1 MVSTISRPVHAALV
15 PHCGCYRKGTSHRLL
30 PQASHVLICL
40 AGALCLFPC
49 SLVLTVNHL
58 FKICLPAGK
67 FNKHVDA
74 WDSNQ
79 DNKFFSFEGFMFVQQ
94 QIWNFSKSSDLA
106 TPEFCIL
113 KKYKKYEIRR

>member
-1 MVSTISRPVHAALV
+1 MEFAA
-15 PHCGCYRKGTSHRLL
+15 
-30 PQASHVLICL
+30 HVEPGL
-40 AGALCLFPC
+40 ALFPLC
-49 SLVLTVNHL
+49 RFPDSLPYLAL
-58 FKICLPAGK
+58 SAAECFGAGK
-67 FNKHVDA
+67 FNKHVDT

-79 DNKFFSFEGFMFVQQ
+79 NNNFFSFEGFMFVQQ